1 MKPVDSPVG
10 YLNTGV
16 PVGQVAVNV
25 SGVPAQPTKLPRFVA
40 IFCGAEG
47 CVAEITYVAV
57 AEQDVPNEATVR
69 LTTPEVFAV
78 TATA

>member
-1 MKPVDSPVG
+1 M
-10 YLNTGV
+10 

-25 SGVPAQPTKLPRFVA
+25 SGEPAQLTKLPVFVPTA
-40 IFCGAEG
+40 VGPCG

-69 LTTPEVFAV
+69 LTTPDCLTV
-78 TATA
+78 TAEV